1 MGFYATILYD
11 VIFRKGSCLLYF
23 PIIFRLL
30 TMKSLGER
38 DIFKACFQAG
48 IP

>member
-1 MGFYATILYD
+1 MSFYATILHD
-11 VIFRKGSCLLYF
+11 VIFRKDSCLLYF
-23 PIIFRLL
+23 SIIFRLL
-30 TMKSLGER
+30 TMKGLGER